1 MTNNENPKYCSTV
14 FFVENIEKSKK
25 FYTDILG
32 QKIKMDFGRCVEF
45 IGGFSIWERSYAQKM
60 IGIKDFKPKL
70 INKYKWETDVESE
83 LVFMFLTHSNQN
95 LKVNT
100 EEVDEGKFW
109 RIKEVQRNLGKGVFT
124 PNFELEFEMLKKII

>member
-1 MTNNENPKYCSTV
+1 MDISFGED
-14 FFVENIEKSKK
+14 IE
-25 FYTDILG
+25 LAL
-32 QKIKMDFGRCVEF
+32 QREA
-45 IGGFSIWERSYAQKM
+45 EEE

-109 RIKEVQRNLGKGVFT
+109 RIKEVQRNLGKGVFFLNKSSLRILFFICKT
-124 PNFELEFEMLKKII
+124 RSLV